1 MPIHGQLTQ
10 LELDT
15 LRINSRSLRHMT
27 SLVTSLIVEE
37 TTTQKMY
44 INCPSLSLTEYHF
57 SLNGID
63 VFHQ

>member
-15 LRINSRSLRHMT
+15 LRINSKSLRHVT

-44 INCPSLSLTEYHF
+44 INCPKFFT
-57 SLNGID
+57 
-63 VFHQ
+63 VFPELVALQ

>member
-44 INCPSLSLTEYHF
+44 INCPMF
-57 SLNGID
+57 FI
-63 VFHQ
+63 VFPELVTLQ

>member
-44 INCPSLSLTEYHF
+44 INCPMF
-57 SLNGID
+57 FI
-63 VFHQ
+63 VFPELVALQ